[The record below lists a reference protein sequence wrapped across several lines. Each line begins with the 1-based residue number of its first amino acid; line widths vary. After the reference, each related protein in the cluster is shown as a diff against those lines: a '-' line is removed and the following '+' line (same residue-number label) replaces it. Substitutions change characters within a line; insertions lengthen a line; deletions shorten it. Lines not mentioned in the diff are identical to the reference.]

1 MLEMTSRLALQC
13 ITSSDEL
20 ESMLIYNFDILMAD
34 AWNTLCSHCIIMH
47 ARAQLIGTICSSLA

>member
-20 ESMLIYNFDILMAD
+20 QSMLIYNFDILMAD
-34 AWNTLCSHCIIMH
+34 A
-47 ARAQLIGTICSSLA
+47 